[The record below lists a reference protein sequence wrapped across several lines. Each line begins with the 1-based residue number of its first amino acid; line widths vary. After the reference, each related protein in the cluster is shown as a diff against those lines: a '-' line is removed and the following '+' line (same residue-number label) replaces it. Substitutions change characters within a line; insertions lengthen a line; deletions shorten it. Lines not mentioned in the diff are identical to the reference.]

1 MTIWVLTISDRASQG
16 IYADRAGP
24 AVMEELEQL
33 LSPPPRFFY
42 RCVPDGYDSVRTAL
56 TEAAGLSQAEVHRG
70 EMAPREAMN
79 HGETASPKRD
89 SNPSGVVYPR
99 EALRQPG
106 ATEDAGAMFPPKAM
120 HQPETMG
127 DTGAVTE
134 SGAEPISAAPPDWII
149 TVGGTGIG
157 PRDTTPEATRAFIE
171 GEIPGLAE
179 YLRQKSLEETVFAV
193 FSRGIVGY
201 RGTTL
206 VANFPGSER
215 AARFYARQLAP
226 LMDHALRMRRG
237 EGH

>member
-42 RCVPDGYDSVRTAL
+42 RCVPDGYDSVLTAL
-56 TEAAGLSQAEVHRG
+56 TEAAGLTQRG
-70 EMAPREAMN
+70 SHWEAMSP
-79 HGETASPKRD
+79 GETI
-89 SNPSGVVYPR
+89 N
-99 EALRQPG
+99 QP
-106 ATEDAGAMFPPKAM
+106 GAMFPPKAM
-120 HQPETMG
+120 HQPGTM
-127 DTGAVTE
+127 DYTGAVND
-134 SGAEPISAAPPDWII
+134 SGAESISTAPPDWII

-157 PRDTTPEATRAFIE
+157 PRDTTPEATRDFIE

>member
-24 AVMEELEQL
+24 AVMEELERL

-42 RCVPDGYDSVRTAL
+42 RCVPDGYDSVLIAL
-56 TEAAGLSQAEVHRG
+56 TEAAGLTQRG
-70 EMAPREAMN
+70 SHWEAMSPRESMN
-79 HGETASPKRD
+79 HPEAMSPGETINHPGAML
-89 SNPSGVVYPR
+89 PR
-99 EALRQPG
+99 KTMYQPG
-106 ATEDAGAMFPPKAM
+106 AMD
-120 HQPETMG
+120 
-127 DTGAVTE
+127 DTGAVNDT
-134 SGAEPISAAPPDWII
+134 GAEAISEAPPDWII

-157 PRDTTPEATRAFIE
+157 PRDQTPEATRAFIE

-179 YLRQKSLEETVFAV
+179 YLRQKSLAETVFAV